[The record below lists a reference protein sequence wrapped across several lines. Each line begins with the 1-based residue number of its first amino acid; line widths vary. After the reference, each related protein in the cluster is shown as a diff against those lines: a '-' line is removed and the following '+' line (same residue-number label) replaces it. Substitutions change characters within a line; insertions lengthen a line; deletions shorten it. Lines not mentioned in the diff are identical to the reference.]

1 MPSRWN
7 MEDVT
12 IIDAPIDMVWDAL
25 YDIDDWKW
33 NAWTRLAVVGAN
45 QQEQQQQQQQQ
56 SQAST
61 KNKPQENFKGK
72 LLACY
77 KGDDQQWE
85 VFDCVFGPVSVDDH
99 LLTWMGSVGPRGCL
113 LHSYHTMQ
121 LFAMDGDDNNNNN
134 KTRLVHKEVFGGLL
148 PALGVGLPYKQL
160 NRNFLKMSV
169 ALKNH
174 IESAK

>member
-7 MEDVT
+7 IEHVT
-12 IIDAPIDMVWDAL
+12 IIDAPMDKVWDAL

-33 NAWTRLAVVGAN
+33 NAWTRLAVVAAH
-45 QQEQQQQQQQQ
+45 QQHEQ
-56 SQAST
+56 SSSNN
-61 KNKPQENFKGK
+61 KNKPQENVKGK
-72 LLACY
+72 LQACY

-85 VFDCVFGPVSVDDH
+85 TFDCVFGPVSVNDH
-99 LLTWMGSVGPRGCL
+99 LLTWIGSVGPGGCL
-113 LHSYHTMQ
+113 FHGYHTMQ
-121 LFAMDGDDNNNNN
+121 LFAMEDESNS

-160 NRNFLKMSV
+160 KENYLKMNL

-174 IESAK
+174 VESAR